1 MKLTEDALPDR
12 RYTIS
17 EVCEILD
24 LRDHV
29 LREWEK
35 KIPQLRPGRN
45 RAKQRF
51 YLRKDI
57 DVARRV
63 KQLVRYEGMTLDG
76 ARIQIAKEIRGEGK
90 PKSNR
95 EIVDRLDSIENAVR
109 AMIDMIDS
117 VEYEVQDPD

>member
-1 MKLTEDALPDR
+1 MTTTEDERIDR
-12 RYTIS
+12 RYAIS

-45 RAKQRF
+45 RAKQRY
-51 YLRKDI
+51 YLKKDI
-57 DVARRV
+57 EIARRI

-76 ARIQIAKEIRGEGK
+76 ARIQIAKELRGEGR
-90 PKSNR
+90 PKTNR
-95 EIVDRLDSIENAVR
+95 DFVERIDALEDAVR
-109 AMIDMIDS
+109 AMIDQIDRL
-117 VEYEVQDPD
+117 ELEG